1 MTRRRIIFA
10 LSFLLAGGAT
20 ALYFVAPARFD
31 ATVEWGEQSLE
42 GLPEPVVIAG
52 VVLVVIGVWI
62 LAMIATGKLLYWG
75 WKRID
80 GYVLW
85 LWNELLPDSPIVK
98 FGVGLTFMAL
108 VFLVGPLVVLQA
120 LDFMGDSD
128 DPVRDQ
134 PENDDS
140 NNETTNTTETDSSIS
155 VVVPVEPYSAGW
167 VPPPV

>member
-1 MTRRRIIFA
+1 MTRRRILLA
-10 LSFLLAGGAT
+10 VSLVLAGGVS
-20 ALYFVAPARFD
+20 ALYLFAPARFD
-31 ATVEWGEQSLE
+31 ASVEWGEQALE
-42 GLPEPVVIAG
+42 DAPEPVVIGA

-62 LAMIATGKLLYWG
+62 LAMIAAGKLLYWG

-120 LDFMGDSD
+120 LDFMGDSE

-134 PENDDS
+134 PEDDDS
-140 NNETTNTTETDSSIS
+140 DNETNNTTETDSSVT
-155 VVVPVEPYSAGW
+155 VVVPAEPYSAGW
-167 VPPPV
+167 VPPPA